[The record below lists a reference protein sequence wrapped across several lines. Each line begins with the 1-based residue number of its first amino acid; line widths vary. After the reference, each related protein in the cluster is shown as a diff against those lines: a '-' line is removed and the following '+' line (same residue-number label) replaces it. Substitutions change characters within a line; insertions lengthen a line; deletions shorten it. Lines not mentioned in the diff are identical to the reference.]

1 MDKQVLFA
9 LLFVAVLVLGAYL
22 AVSYCGAP
30 ALLAD
35 GSGQLAVV
43 CLFPVPWSY
52 VFGARPVYVLN
63 VASAAAATGVL
74 VLVVYVWTSL
84 KQGA

>member
-1 MDKQVLFA
+1 MDRQVVFGLFLAA
-9 LLFVAVLVLGAYL
+9 LLIAAAVL

-35 GSGQLAVV
+35 GSGRLAMV

-52 VFGARPVYVLN
+52 VLGARPIYILN
-63 VASAAAATGVL
+63 VASGAALAGAIL
-74 VLVVYVWTSL
+74 LVVFVWTSL
-84 KQGA
+84 KQGT